1 MLFRSQWFSIEEAL
15 AEHGYALDPAARD
28 RFFGHGLD
36 GLEHDEHSASR
47 EHYEAWQR
55 RRTLAMLT
63 ESDVHPDEHEVIA
76 EKLRAGQ
83 SSRVLEAYDEEADK
97 DGIRTVLRFHPRLAP
112 VKVAVL
118 PLVKKD
124 PGLVALAQE
133 IYADLRGEMLVLY
146 DESGAVGRRYRR
158 QDEIGTPYCIT
169 VDGQSLED
177 RTVTLRERDSMAQVR
192 VPVDGLEAEIRRRL
206 RAPWTRPEPAAGV
219 STA

>member
-1 MLFRSQWFSIEEAL
+1 M
-15 AEHGYALDPAARD
+15 AASNYHFD
-28 RFFGHGLD
+28 
-36 GLEHDEHSASR
+36 DE
-47 EHYEAWQR
+47 
-55 RRTLAMLT
+55 TG
-63 ESDVHPDEHEVIA
+63 
-76 EKLRAGQ
+76 EKLVPHVIEPSIGVDR
-83 SSRVLEAYDEEADK
+83 SSLVFLLEAYDEEADK

-169 VDGQSLED
+169 VDFETLED
-177 RTVTLRERDSMAQVR
+177 NAVTIRERDSMAQERISIDQVQNY
-192 VPVDGLEAEIRRRL
+192 L
-206 RAPWTRPEPAAGV
+206 APKLLGC
-219 STA
+219 

>member
-1 MLFRSQWFSIEEAL
+1 MLFRSL
-15 AEHGYALDPAARD
+15 
-28 RFFGHGLD
+28 
-36 GLEHDEHSASR
+36 
-47 EHYEAWQR
+47 
-55 RRTLAMLT
+55 
-63 ESDVHPDEHEVIA
+63 
-76 EKLRAGQ
+76 
-83 SSRVLEAYDEEADK
+83 LEAYDEEADK